1 MVCVF
6 ISPMLLQKVDE
17 PFDNDEYL
25 SELKTGWNK
34 ADAFIV

>member
-1 MVCVF
+1 
-6 ISPMLLQKVDE
+6 MLLQKVDQ
-17 PFDNDEYL
+17 PLDDDEYF